1 MISAIAVLQLTVLL
15 QVHTQRVSPFKLE
28 RQAPRAIDM
37 YRVSLG
43 LAMQGV
49 EIEAGHIHLLH
60 RCGGIQS
67 IQSAQDAL
75 VQPAVDFPA

>member
-1 MISAIAVLQLTVLL
+1 
-15 QVHTQRVSPFKLE
+15 
-28 RQAPRAIDM
+28 M